1 MKEIFSA
8 FGSEVFRPLA
18 TILVPGALA
27 ISSWFV
33 VLVLRFQALQKL
45 IAENHT
51 ETAIIL
57 ALACISAGLLLED
70 IGARVES
77 KIFDPLLKKK
87 TGFAGHSEE
96 WNRYLRLAFKTEPVG
111 QRYLRS
117 IMLRFKFETG
127 AGFALLLAGVGLFH
141 TGIAFSTALLG
152 FLGCCGVAAYLLYEA
167 RCSHQLLSET
177 RREILK
183 GAISYPPSSPETSD
197 LKADA

>member
-18 TILVPGALA
+18 TIVIPGALA

-33 VLVLRFQALQKL
+33 VLTLKFESLRRLVV
-45 IAENHT
+45 ENHT

-57 ALACISAGLLLED
+57 ALASMCVGLLVED
-70 IGARVES
+70 MGARVES
-77 KIFDPLLKKK
+77 RIFDPCLKKK
-87 TGFAGHSEE
+87 TGFEGHSNE
-96 WNRYLRLAFKTEPVG
+96 WNQYLRLAFKTEPVG

-127 AGFALLLAGVGLFH
+127 AAFAFLLAGPGLFC
-141 TGIAFSTALLG
+141 TGIALSTALWG
-152 FLGCCGVAAYLLYEA
+152 FLGCCVLAAYLLYEA
-167 RCSHQLLSET
+167 RCSHRLLSET

-183 GAISYPPSSPETSD
+183 GAVSYPASSLESFDP
-197 LKADA
+197 KADA

>member
-127 AGFALLLAGVGLFH
+127 AGFALLLAGVG
-141 TGIAFSTALLG
+141 FSTPESRSQPPFWG
-152 FLGCCGVAAYLLYEA
+152 FWDAVGLQLICCMRLDVRINCSA
-167 RCSHQLLSET
+167 R
-177 RREILK
+177 RGGRF
-183 GAISYPPSSPETSD
+183 
-197 LKADA
+197 